1 MAVTDLVITD
11 FAHEVIAWGHASSS
25 TKELETLYKMD
36 AHSFTA
42 QIFVEFNSLPVQTS
56 TSQLNP
62 RRLCQSPAS
71 FGSAKINA
79 NFFDKWTESLGAQA
93 SHISKVYFMEISH
106 VQYESIRLVS
116 CRTEP

>member
-56 TSQLNP
+56 TCGKNSTKKI
-62 RRLCQSPAS
+62 RSKADSPA
-71 FGSAKINA
+71 FGEFHSKKKNSA
-79 NFFDKWTESLGAQA
+79 NFPVQTSKFNLTKKIRRRKFARVYGA
-93 SHISKVYFMEISH
+93 
-106 VQYESIRLVS
+106 
-116 CRTEP
+116 